1 MATLCSQVSCLA
13 DICGMISFLDPEKP
27 DQVYRLWTS
36 LFLHG
41 GLLHLIITII
51 FQYVVMRD
59 LEKMAGPTRIAIIY
73 IGSGL
78 AGNLASGIFLPYQAE
93 VGPSGSQF
101 GLLAC
106 LFVEVFQSWPLL
118 LHPWRALGK
127 LLFILLFLF
136 ILGLLPWVDNYSHL
150 FGFVFGFMLSFM
162 VLPYVSVGKFDR
174 RRKIITIVVCF
185 LCFVGMFAM
194 LFVLFYVT
202 PIYECKGCSYFN
214 CIPFTK
220 HFCEDMKVEVVCE
233 VTTAKPIDAEMQ
245 TEIEGALKAFLKE
258 GETIQL
264 TTKVDASIIG
274 GMIVVIGDKYAD
286 MSLKTKINKYT
297 SLIQQAV

>member
-1 MATLCSQVSCLA
+1 MQCEVVGHPCCVGTKGQCRITTLDHCQFLHGYYHSEATLCSQVSCLA

-73 IGSGL
+73 LGSGL

-150 FGFVFGFMLSFM
+150 FGFIFGFMLSFM

-220 HFCEDMKVEVVCE
+220 HFCEDMKVDVDMEVEDCE
-233 VTTAKPIDAEMQ
+233 D
-245 TEIEGALKAFLKE
+245 
-258 GETIQL
+258 
-264 TTKVDASIIG
+264 
-274 GMIVVIGDKYAD
+274 
-286 MSLKTKINKYT
+286 
-297 SLIQQAV
+297 